1 MTENTFDVLNGAM
14 ETAEEAENLKS
25 LLENPSNE
33 ESLLNTEYNT
43 DTTLPLTDDELVE
56 AHNERVAMSA
66 EYKANI
72 ILMQYVS
79 QARDEGRFISGH
91 DKRMLYKKFLR
102 RAKKGKYDYM
112 FDPEKIAK
120 RQERMKAK
128 SKAKFE
134 LLNSPIIKHTVEEIP
149 DNVQE
154 RLKEMVNETPW
165 NELKPENYK

>member
-1 MTENTFDVLNGAM
+1 MPENKFDVLNGAM
-14 ETAEEAENLKS
+14 ETAEETESLKS

-66 EYKANI
+66 EYKANVV
-72 ILMQYVS
+72 LLQYIS
-79 QARDEGRFISGH
+79 QAQQSGRFISGH
-91 DKRMLYKKFLR
+91 EKRMLYRKFLR
-102 RAKKGKYDYM
+102 LAKKGKYDYM

-120 RQERMKAK
+120 RQERMR
-128 SKAKFE
+128 AKFDSM
-134 LLNSPIIKHTVEEIP
+134 NAPVVKHTVDEIP

-154 RLKEMVNETPW
+154 RLKEMVNEEPW
-165 NELKPENYK
+165 NELKPENY

>member
-1 MTENTFDVLNGAM
+1 MTENNFNVLNSTM
-14 ETAEEAENLKS
+14 EAVENVDD
-25 LLENPSNE
+25 LLVNPSSE
-33 ESLLNTEYNT
+33 ETLLNTDYNT
-43 DTTLPLTDDELVE
+43 DNTLALTDDELIE
-56 AHNERVAMSA
+56 THNERVAMSA

-91 DKRMLYKKFLR
+91 DKKMLYKKFLR

-120 RQERMKAK
+120 RHERMKAK
-128 SKAKFE
+128 SKANFE
-134 LLNSPIIKHTVEEIP
+134 SLNSPIIKHTVEEIP

>member
-1 MTENTFDVLNGAM
+1 MPENKFDTLNGVM
-14 ETAEEAENLKS
+14 ETVEDVDSLKS
-25 LLENPSNE
+25 LLVNPSNE

-66 EYKANI
+66 EYKANVV
-72 ILMQYVS
+72 LLQYIS
-79 QARDEGRFISGH
+79 QAQQSGRFISGH
-91 DKRMLYKKFLR
+91 EKRMLYRKFLR
-102 RAKKGKYDYM
+102 LAKKGKYDYM

-128 SKAKFE
+128 FE
-134 LLNSPIIKHTVEEIP
+134 SLNAPMVKHTVDEIP

-154 RLKEMVNETPW
+154 RLKEMVNEEPW
-165 NELKPENYK
+165 NELKPENYE

>member
-1 MTENTFDVLNGAM
+1 MPENKFDVLNGAM
-14 ETAEEAENLKS
+14 ETAEEAESLKS

-66 EYKANI
+66 EYKANVV
-72 ILMQYVS
+72 LLQYIS
-79 QARDEGRFISGH
+79 QAQQSGRFISGH
-91 DKRMLYKKFLR
+91 EKRTLYRKFLR
-102 RAKKGKYDYM
+102 LAKKGKYDYM
-112 FDPEKIAK
+112 FDQEKIAK

-128 SKAKFE
+128 FDS
-134 LLNSPIIKHTVEEIP
+134 LNAPIVKHTVDEIP

-154 RLKEMVNETPW
+154 RLKEMVNEEPW
-165 NELKPENYK
+165 NELKPENY

>member
-1 MTENTFDVLNGAM
+1 MQENKFNILNGAM
-14 ETAEEAENLKS
+14 ETAEEAESLKS
-25 LLENPSNE
+25 LLENPSTE

-66 EYKANI
+66 EYKANVV
-72 ILMQYVS
+72 LLQYIS
-79 QARDEGRFISGH
+79 QAQQSGRFISGH
-91 DKRMLYKKFLR
+91 EKRTLYRKFLR
-102 RAKKGKYDYM
+102 LAKKGKYDYM
-112 FDPEKIAK
+112 FDQEKIAK

-128 SKAKFE
+128 FE
-134 LLNSPIIKHTVEEIP
+134 SLNAPIVKHTVDEIP

-154 RLKEMVNETPW
+154 RLKEMVNEEPW

>member
-1 MTENTFDVLNGAM
+1 MPENKFDVLNGAM
-14 ETAEEAENLKS
+14 ETVEEVDSLKS
-25 LLENPSNE
+25 LLVNPSNE

-66 EYKANI
+66 EYKANVV
-72 ILMQYVS
+72 LLQYIS
-79 QARDEGRFISGH
+79 QAQQSGRFISGH
-91 DKRMLYKKFLR
+91 EKRMLYRKFLR
-102 RAKKGKYDYM
+102 LAKKGKYDYM

-128 SKAKFE
+128 FDS
-134 LLNSPIIKHTVEEIP
+134 LNAPIVKHTVDEIP

-154 RLKEMVNETPW
+154 RLKEMVNEEPW
-165 NELKPENYK
+165 NELKPENY

>member
-1 MTENTFDVLNGAM
+1 MPENKFDVLNGAM
-14 ETAEEAENLKS
+14 ETVEETDNLKS
-25 LLENPSNE
+25 LLVNPSNE

-66 EYKANI
+66 EYKANVV
-72 ILMQYVS
+72 LLQYIS
-79 QARDEGRFISGH
+79 QAQQSGRFISGH
-91 DKRMLYKKFLR
+91 EKRMLYRKFLR
-102 RAKKGKYDYM
+102 LAKKGKYDYM

-128 SKAKFE
+128 FDS
-134 LLNSPIIKHTVEEIP
+134 LNAPIVKHTVDEIP

-154 RLKEMVNETPW
+154 RLKEMVNEEPW
-165 NELKPENYK
+165 NELKPENY

>member
-1 MTENTFDVLNGAM
+1 MPENKFDVLNGAM
-14 ETAEEAENLKS
+14 ETAEEAESIKS

-66 EYKANI
+66 EYKANVV
-72 ILMQYVS
+72 LLQYIS
-79 QARDEGRFISGH
+79 QAQQSGRFISGH
-91 DKRMLYKKFLR
+91 EKRMLYRKFLR
-102 RAKKGKYDYM
+102 LAKKGKYDYM

-128 SKAKFE
+128 FDS
-134 LLNSPIIKHTVEEIP
+134 LNAPIVKHTVDEIP

-154 RLKEMVNETPW
+154 RLKEMVNEEPW
-165 NELKPENYK
+165 NELKPENY

>member
-1 MTENTFDVLNGAM
+1 MPENKFDVLNGAM

-66 EYKANI
+66 EYKANVV
-72 ILMQYVS
+72 LLQYIS
-79 QARDEGRFISGH
+79 QAQQSGRFISGH
-91 DKRMLYKKFLR
+91 EKRMLYRKFLR
-102 RAKKGKYDYM
+102 FAKKGKYDYM

-128 SKAKFE
+128 FE
-134 LLNSPIIKHTVEEIP
+134 SLNAPIVKHTVDEIP

-154 RLKEMVNETPW
+154 RLKEMVNEEPW
-165 NELKPENYK
+165 NELKPENY

>member
-1 MTENTFDVLNGAM
+1 MPKNKFYVLNGAM

-25 LLENPSNE
+25 LLENLSNE

-66 EYKANI
+66 EYKANVV
-72 ILMQYVS
+72 LLQYIS
-79 QARDEGRFISGH
+79 QAQQSGRFISGH
-91 DKRMLYKKFLR
+91 EKRMLYRKFLR
-102 RAKKGKYDYM
+102 LAKKGKYDYM

-128 SKAKFE
+128 FE
-134 LLNSPIIKHTVEEIP
+134 SLNAPIVKHTVDEIP

-154 RLKEMVNETPW
+154 RLKEMVNEEPW
-165 NELKPENYK
+165 NELKPENY

>member
-1 MTENTFDVLNGAM
+1 MPENKFDVLNGAM
-14 ETAEEAENLKS
+14 ETVEETGNLKS
-25 LLENPSNE
+25 LLVNPSNE

-66 EYKANI
+66 EYKANVV
-72 ILMQYVS
+72 LLQYIS
-79 QARDEGRFISGH
+79 QAQQSGRFISGH
-91 DKRMLYKKFLR
+91 EKRMLYRKFLR
-102 RAKKGKYDYM
+102 LAKKGKYDYM

-128 SKAKFE
+128 FDS
-134 LLNSPIIKHTVEEIP
+134 LNAPIVKHTVDEIP

-154 RLKEMVNETPW
+154 RLKEMVNEEPW
-165 NELKPENYK
+165 NELKPENY

>member
-1 MTENTFDVLNGAM
+1 MPENKFNVLNGAM
-14 ETAEEAENLKS
+14 ETAEEVESLKS

-66 EYKANI
+66 EYKANVV
-72 ILMQYVS
+72 LLQYIS
-79 QARDEGRFISGH
+79 QAQQSGRFISGH
-91 DKRMLYKKFLR
+91 EKRMLYRKFLR
-102 RAKKGKYDYM
+102 LAKKGKYDYM

-128 SKAKFE
+128 FE
-134 LLNSPIIKHTVEEIP
+134 SLNAPIVKHTVDEIP

-154 RLKEMVNETPW
+154 RLKEMVNEEPW
-165 NELKPENYK
+165 NELKPENY

>member
-1 MTENTFDVLNGAM
+1 MPENKFDVLNGAM
-14 ETAEEAENLKS
+14 ETAEEAESLKS
-25 LLENPSNE
+25 LRENPSNE

-66 EYKANI
+66 EYKANVV
-72 ILMQYVS
+72 LLQYIS
-79 QARDEGRFISGH
+79 QAQQSGRFISGH
-91 DKRMLYKKFLR
+91 EKRMLYRKFLR
-102 RAKKGKYDYM
+102 LAKKGKYDYM

-128 SKAKFE
+128 FDS
-134 LLNSPIIKHTVEEIP
+134 LNAPIVKHTVDEIP

-154 RLKEMVNETPW
+154 RLKEMVNEEPW
-165 NELKPENYK
+165 NELKPENY